1 MAEKNTG
8 ILFEDMRDYAL
19 ITLMKTIRRLELL
32 DEKRNNETDIA
43 KIRKYIGSFVQ
54 KAFNGNVDAD
64 KADVVFDK
72 FPELLE
78 ISEQKDEK
86 VANEMTKELMKKWR
100 KALLNSVPEYK
111 KLSENNCE
119 TVILNAEKV
128 YDEVFKPFIDTHNKA
143 RRNKDNQ
150 INRTEFVKSFMSGDV
165 DENMEKFI
173 DDAKKSVLKK
183 LKERKS
189 DTTQTP
195 LFKEEINSIIQGMEI
210 NYSISGNTDAVKQ
223 ANRKVRSYF
232 SKADAASYRKDY
244 PKDFTACPI
253 RGGSKEDALMY
264 QGCLANAGYNQI
276 HLGIRPSADSFNN
289 FKKIMAKNYPQNS
302 EEIINTSLG
311 IAKNANEDT
320 QFEAFSNIGASYY
333 TQLLGGFI
341 DLRKNIVPNEPINSN
356 IVVSLKKYID
366 GMSAGVQDVHVM
378 SLLLPEKDSGRG
390 TVKQEQSKEQHTNV
404 DHSNIPVAAAIPL
417 YIKLHPEFGGN
428 LDPNKLKLNQLLDL
442 AEKAAPLVDNIGN
455 HRLVVSKAVND
466 LLEPNGQFVLGK
478 EKDNSILAVRYSLS
492 GVKKALKEIFGSDS
506 KKLQRYTEAF
516 DKYTKADRRGIVTT
530 NLNLPESPE
539 INKLRKENSSDKN
552 ILDVRVMTENALTIE
567 K

>member
-8 ILFEDMRDYAL
+8 ILVDDMRDYAL

-54 KAFNGNVDAD
+54 KAFNEKIDED
-64 KADVVFDK
+64 KADTVLNK

-86 VANEMTKELMKKWR
+86 MANEMTKELMKKWR
-100 KALLNSVPEYK
+100 NALLSSIPEYK
-111 KLSENNCE
+111 KLSENDCE

-128 YDEVFKPFIDTHNKA
+128 YDEVFKPFIETHNKA

-150 INRTEFVKSFMSGDV
+150 IDRKEFVKSFMSGDI

-183 LKERKS
+183 LQERKS
-189 DTTQTP
+189 DATQKP
-195 LFKEEINSIIQGMEI
+195 LFKEEINSIVPGLD
-210 NYSISGNTDAVKQ
+210 ISYQITRNSDAVKQ

-244 PKDFTACPI
+244 PKDFTARPI
-253 RGGSKEDALMY
+253 KEGSKEDALMY

-276 HLGIRPSADSFNN
+276 HLGIRPSAESFNN
-289 FKKIMAKNYPQNS
+289 FKKIIKKNYPQNS
-302 EEIINTSLG
+302 EEVINKALG
-311 IAKNANEDT
+311 IAKNANENA
-320 QFEAFSNIGASYY
+320 QFDAFSNVGASYY

-341 DLRKNIVPNEPINSN
+341 DLRKNIVPNEPTNSN
-356 IVVSLKKYID
+356 IIVSLKKYID
-366 GMSAGVQDVHVM
+366 GMTSGVQDVHVM
-378 SLLLPEKDSGRG
+378 SLLLPEQDNGNG
-390 TVKQEQSKEQHTNV
+390 TIKQQQSREQHTNV

-417 YIKLHPEFGGN
+417 YIKLHPELGGN
-428 LDPNKLKLNQLLDL
+428 LDPNKLKPEQLSEL

-455 HRLVVSKAVND
+455 HRLVVSKTVND

-478 EKDNSILAVRYSLS
+478 EKDNSILAVRYSLP
-492 GVKKALKEIFGSDS
+492 KIQEALKEMFGSDS
-506 KKLQRYTEAF
+506 KKLERYQQAF
-516 DKYTKADRRGIVTT
+516 TKYSKANKRGIITT
-530 NLNLPESPE
+530 NLKLPEAPE
-539 INKLRKENSSDKN
+539 IAKARKENTSNKN
-552 ILDVRVMTENALTIE
+552 ILDVRVITDNVLSF
-567 K
+567 

>member
-54 KAFNGNVDAD
+54 KAFNGNIDAD
-64 KADVVFDK
+64 KADTVFDK

-150 INRTEFVKSFMSGDV
+150 INRSEFVKSFMSGDV

-173 DDAKKSVLKK
+173 DDARKSVLKK

-311 IAKNANEDT
+311 IAKNANEDA

-341 DLRKNIVPNEPINSN
+341 DLRKNIMPNEPINSN

-466 LLEPNGQFVLGK
+466 LLEPNGHFVLGK

-492 GVKKALKEIFGSDS
+492 GVKKALKEMFGNDS

-516 DKYTKADRRGIVTT
+516 DKYTKADKRGIVTT
-530 NLNLPESPE
+530 NLNLPEAPE

-552 ILDVRVMTENALTIE
+552 ILDVRVMTENALTIG